1 MPWGVMVASGELRW
15 GMADSASKR
24 RRQEFESH
32 WGFRELVQHGFN
44 LAVIFV
50 SETHWSFRQQTSCE
64 PTRSAGGTSDQIDRH
79 RRPHT
84 RVRNQRKYELGI
96 RREAA
101 VAIPAKGIWNG
112 AMGGSSGPKRGW

>member
-1 MPWGVMVASGELRW
+1 MPWGVMLASGELRW

-24 RRQEFESH
+24 RRQEFQNH

-50 SETHWSFRQQTSCE
+50 SETHWSFRQQTSVE
-64 PTRSAGGTSDQIDRH
+64 HTRSAGRTSDQIDRH

-84 RVRNQRKYELGI
+84 RVRNQRKYDLEI
-96 RREAA
+96 RPQAA
-101 VAIPAKGIWNG
+101 VAITAKLIWNG
-112 AMGGSSGPKRGW
+112 TTASSSGAK